1 MTISNRK
8 SLRAVMALFLAMATF
23 FATTISAKA
32 VESPTK
38 EIILGSEEDNPI
50 DAGLVVTTEQTDS
63 SINTCATA
71 RSTWQLF
78 SMEAKKVTSLLTTK
92 SAAKYFRR
100 SDLSHGGLLMQG
112 SFTYAVTGDSEY
124 YVRCGACIYDA
135 SSGQFHSTHV
145 VEKNVIYKLY
155 AKSEFSSNYIYYGFV
170 QNVRGSSTDYVSGRL
185 TFYDTNEA

>member
-8 SLRAVMALFLAMATF
+8 LLRSIIAIFLVMATF
-23 FATTISAKA
+23 FATTISANA
-32 VESPTK
+32 VEGSTK
-38 EIILGSEEDNPI
+38 DIILDSEEDDPAE
-50 DAGLVVTTEQTDS
+50 AGLVVTTEQTDP
-63 SINTCATA
+63 SINVCATA

-92 SAAKYFRR
+92 SASKYFRR

-124 YVRCGACIYDA
+124 YVRCGACIYDT
-135 SSGQFHSTHV
+135 SSGLFHATHV
-145 VEKNVIYKLY
+145 VEKNVIYQLY
-155 AKSEFSSNYIYYGFV
+155 SKSAFSSNYLYYGFV